1 MGVVPALVCAAV
13 LSSSPPCLRLRG
25 GGRGNYN
32 APPNQARSFGNGRGW
47 APGAG
52 ELENQAMAYNNG
64 QQDWHQDRGPP
75 MSQAP
80 TSQDPGREF
89 GDRGGGQWNNALP
102 FSQVSESIGQ
112 EYAQSYGGQD
122 NREAWA
128 GGHYSRSRGQ
138 GNMPQD
144 GAPVFSGNSGGY
156 MPSNWES
163 PQGNRYEE
171 QRGAWNNAHS
181 PQYEPYAQ
189 RQPQYGSGHNG
200 YGNGVEEGAQG
211 YRRQSWSGGRGGGG
225 WRGEGQHR
233 NPQTSNHGG
242 SSYTSGRRDWVQHD
256 SWKGDY
262 NDDRQSLRPVPRGE
276 LLHKIMN
283 SKSRESLTT
292 WILEVRRR
300 SRNSMLAF
308 HTAHILTALN
318 RMTKLPNGG
327 FPGESDD
334 DKRAA
339 KKRYYF
345 ALNSLFDRSKAMV
358 PFLNARGVATVV
370 HAVGAL
376 NRNDTEGLQGL
387 VTRALEDEVRY
398 NFTCMGF
405 SNMVWALGKG
415 KFNDRELMQQLMD
428 MVYFGESPPAVSAEG
443 VGGEGGGG
451 EDGVH
456 VRSKVQFLKSQPAL
470 LFTTEKD

>member
-1 MGVVPALVCAAV
+1 
-13 LSSSPPCLRLRG
+13 
-25 GGRGNYN
+25 
-32 APPNQARSFGNGRGW
+32 
-47 APGAG
+47 
-52 ELENQAMAYNNG
+52 
-64 QQDWHQDRGPP
+64 
-75 MSQAP
+75 
-80 TSQDPGREF
+80 
-89 GDRGGGQWNNALP
+89 
-102 FSQVSESIGQ
+102 
-112 EYAQSYGGQD
+112 
-122 NREAWA
+122 
-128 GGHYSRSRGQ
+128 
-138 GNMPQD
+138 
-144 GAPVFSGNSGGY
+144 
-156 MPSNWES
+156 
-163 PQGNRYEE
+163 
-171 QRGAWNNAHS
+171 
-181 PQYEPYAQ
+181 
-189 RQPQYGSGHNG
+189 
-200 YGNGVEEGAQG
+200 
-211 YRRQSWSGGRGGGG
+211 
-225 WRGEGQHR
+225 
-233 NPQTSNHGG
+233 
-242 SSYTSGRRDWVQHD
+242 
-256 SWKGDY
+256 
-262 NDDRQSLRPVPRGE
+262 
-276 LLHKIMN
+276 MN
-283 SKSRESLTT
+283 SKTRESLTT

-300 SRNSMLAF
+300 SHNSMLAF
-308 HTAHILTALN
+308 HPAHILTALN
-318 RMTKLPNGG
+318 RMTKLPTGG
-327 FPGESDD
+327 FPGESND

-456 VRSKVQFLKSQPAL
+456 VGSKVEFRKSQPAL